1 MAFATGRCFG
11 LNRGSCVCFFPSA
24 AEEQQG
30 EKYRRSRGGQY
41 PGEKGSASGG
51 AEQQSTGGGG
61 GEHQIAAIPLRLDRD
76 GGAVLKQ
83 GSAHRSPKTVGA
95 YPQRHGVRELRPVR
109 DLVVIGGSAVYRL
122 RPLCQLQPC
131 IGREC
136 SLGEKHS
143 VRRRWVLPGRRRG
156 PGCRRRAPPLCPP
169 PAPRPGR

>member
-1 MAFATGRCFG
+1 MKQRPMAFATGRCFG

-83 GSAHRSPKTVGA
+83 GSAHRAPKTVGA

-131 IGREC
+131 VGREC
-136 SLGEKHS
+136 SLGEKQGAFSAGGDSGHP
-143 VRRRWVLPGRRRG
+143 VLVDCG
-156 PGCRRRAPPLCPP
+156 
-169 PAPRPGR
+169 